1 MENLNQ
7 LLEYVDCHF
16 EEMYN
21 DLKEICSYRS
31 VKGDEEGLDKTRDFL
46 IKKMKSLDF
55 NYHLYPIESGN
66 AIIFGEKKGEKQNTV
81 LFYNHYDVVEEGKKE
96 NWKTQTPLI

>member
-21 DLKEICSYRS
+21 DLKEICPM
-31 VKGDEEGLDKTRDFL
+31 T
-46 IKKMKSLDF
+46 
-55 NYHLYPIESGN
+55 
-66 AIIFGEKKGEKQNTV
+66 IF
-81 LFYNHYDVVEEGKKE
+81 
-96 NWKTQTPLI
+96 I